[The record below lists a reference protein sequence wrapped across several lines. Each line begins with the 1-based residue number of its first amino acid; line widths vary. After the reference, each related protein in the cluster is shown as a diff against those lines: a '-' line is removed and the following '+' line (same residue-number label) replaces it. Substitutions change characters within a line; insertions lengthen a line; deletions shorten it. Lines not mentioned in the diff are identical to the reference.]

1 MEITGRITKDAT
13 ARKVGNEKQ
22 VVNFSIV
29 INDSYKPKGSNE
41 YTEVAT
47 FIDCS
52 YWLNAKLTDWLKKG
66 AMVQLFGRIGLN
78 TYLGQDGSARGS
90 LTFHINSLKILAF
103 AKKDGVS
110 AKTVSSPKK
119 QKQADDN
126 PDDLPF

>member
-29 INDSYKPKGSNE
+29 INDSYKPKGSTE
-41 YTEVAT
+41 YTEIAT

-52 YWLNAKLTDWLKKG
+52 YWLNAKLADWLKKG
-66 AMVQLFGRIGLN
+66 AMVQLFGRIGLS
-78 TYLGQDGSARGS
+78 TYIGHDGTAQGS
-90 LTFHINSLKILAF
+90 LTFHINNLKILAF
-103 AKKDGVS
+103 AKKDEVAVKAGS
-110 AKTVSSPKK
+110 APKK
-119 QKQADDN
+119 QKQSDD

>member
-29 INDSYKPKGSNE
+29 INDSYKPKGSTE
-41 YTEVAT
+41 YTEIAT

-52 YWLNAKLTDWLKKG
+52 YWLNAKLADWLKKG

-78 TYLGQDGSARGS
+78 TYISQDGSAKGS
-90 LTFHINSLKILAF
+90 LTFHINNLKILAF
-103 AKKDGVS
+103 AKKDAVS
-110 AKTVSSPKK
+110 QKTDNSPKK
-119 QKQADDN
+119 QKQTGD

>member
-1 MEITGRITKDAT
+1 MEITGRMTKDAT

-29 INDSYKPKGSNE
+29 INDSYKPKGSTE
-41 YTEVAT
+41 YTEIAT

-52 YWLNAKLTDWLKKG
+52 YWLNPKLAAWLKKG

-78 TYLGQDGSARGS
+78 TYIGNDGSAMGS

-103 AKKDGVS
+103 AKKDAVS
-110 AKTVSSPKK
+110 VKADSTAKK
-119 QKQADDN
+119 QKQSDDPN
-126 PDDLPF
+126 DLPF

>member
-29 INDSYKPKGSNE
+29 INDSYKPKGSTE
-41 YTEVAT
+41 YTEIAT

-52 YWLNAKLTDWLKKG
+52 YWLNAKLADWLKKG

-78 TYLGQDGSARGS
+78 TYIGHDGMAMGS

-103 AKKDGVS
+103 AKKDAVS
-110 AKTVSSPKK
+110 VKVDSIAKK
-119 QKQADDN
+119 QKQSED

>member
-13 ARKVGNEKQ
+13 ARKIGNEKQ

-29 INDSYKPKGSNE
+29 INDSYKPKGSKE

-52 YWLNAKLTDWLKKG
+52 YWLNAKLADWLKKG

-78 TYLGQDGSARGS
+78 TYIAQDGTAKGS

-103 AKKDGVS
+103 AKKDGAS
-110 AKTVSSPKK
+110 AKTESSPKK
-119 QKQADDN
+119 QKQTGD